1 MKQCFAL
8 PLRGIFIINNDLCC
22 LPSDEQFK
30 FFEPLFGKKSL
41 TYKNGPEARKKRQL
55 VDRSFSHEAV
65 THYYNHFTKVFVTLA
80 FFLFYSYI
88 IVKFGGPSKF
98 L

>member
-1 MKQCFAL
+1 MFCFTFDWYFK
-8 PLRGIFIINNDLCC
+8 FINGNNWCC

-55 VDRSFSHEAV
+55 VDRSFGHEAV
-65 THYYNHFTKVFVTLA
+65 THYYDHFTKVLLLLQCSVPILW
-80 FFLFYSYI
+80 
-88 IVKFGGPSKF
+88 
-98 L
+98 